1 MLHLAS
7 RALVLLV
14 EIFFF
19 FFGLI
24 SRIIHENVMVIVTY
38 IENLTIELYVINILN
53 MHVKFLLD

>member
-24 SRIIHENVMVIVTY
+24 SRIIHENVMVIITY
-38 IENLTIELYVINILN
+38 TENLTIELYVINILN

>member
-7 RALVLLV
+7 RVSVLLV

-19 FFGLI
+19 FCGLI

-38 IENLTIELYVINILN
+38 TENLTIELYVIDILN

>member
-1 MLHLAS
+1 MLHLAL
-7 RALVLLV
+7 RASLLV

-19 FFGLI
+19 FFCGLI

-38 IENLTIELYVINILN
+38 TENLTIELYIIDILN